1 MYIARRHHSI
11 PEGESEVKGV
21 FGMGYRDSKWEAM
34 PRSIPG
40 DLMCDLPGVGRVDA
54 RGSVMLDVRLRDEG
68 PQFGQINGGGTNA
81 EHAMAK
87 GAESAEKVEG
97 GVGELVSTG
106 K

>member
-1 MYIARRHHSI
+1 
-11 PEGESEVKGV
+11 
-21 FGMGYRDSKWEAM
+21 MGYRDSKWEAM

-54 RGSVMLDVRLRDEG
+54 RGSVMLEVRLRDKG

-97 GVGELVSTG
+97 GVGGLVSTG

>member
-11 PEGESEVKGV
+11 PEGESEVKSV
-21 FGMGYRDSKWEAM
+21 FGMGYGDSKREAV

-40 DLMCDLPGVGRVDA
+40 DLMCHLPGVGRVDA
-54 RGSVMLDVRLRDEG
+54 SGAVMLDVRLRDEG
-68 PQFGQINGGGTNA
+68 PQFGQINGGGTNT

-97 GVGELVSTG
+97 RVGELVSTG